1 MFSMWCIYIVSR
13 NDVISSSADER
24 PSLPELL
31 NFPTIT
37 GDPINIISRVGT
49 KYDELGVI
57 LLNDSDESIVDAIK
71 HDCREAAK
79 ITKEILKRWI
89 RGEGKQPVTWKTLT
103 DTLRVIQLTELASI
117 IDHSLSLPP
126 Q

>member
-1 MFSMWCIYIVSR
+1 MITCSVYTVSR

-117 IDHSLSLPP
+117 IDHSLSLP
-126 Q
+126 QQ